1 MSDPIANY
9 SFLPWLRHGLAN
21 NIAPGIF
28 EGPRPTMNVD
38 LSLSGQNLDGNG
50 KQSINV
56 SRKVALFGP
65 GDIQGIES
73 RAIVRVDPRHW
84 STNFEPNYF
93 PAIEFYDEDFLWRY
107 TPEAPVNGR
116 LKPWIA
122 LIVLAEG
129 EFTEAQNVKDK
140 PLGFVN
146 VSALEAFPDAS
157 QLWAC
162 AHVHVNRSLID
173 GAMTST
179 NMDAVL
185 PRFQSVL
192 QENPDLAYSRLVS
205 MRQLKPNTPYHAFL
219 MPVYE
224 SGRRAGLGLDP
235 GGAGPTDSA
244 WGTDPAKPQASSFPY
259 YYRWYFRTAEA
270 GDFES
275 LVRLLKPQPADFR
288 VGTRD
293 MDVQKPGI
301 NIRGVENKPKLGGVL
316 KLGGALRVPAASF
329 QGEDKEKRELYE
341 QWAQPFPQPMQ
352 VDLAHFINL
361 AEDYHEKTAPEAN
374 DPDDPLNADP
384 DPIITLPLYGT
395 WHARTKRLLQPGATN
410 NWLHELNLDPRFRV
424 AAGFGTRVV
433 QENQE
438 AYMDAAWEQL
448 GKVLEGNNLIRLGQ
462 FSREISFVWWDQD
475 IKPLVA
481 ARVSK
486 GFIFLAP
493 LKKRV
498 LAGGLTVHQHLLE
511 SHVQPAL
518 TSGALRRIVRP
529 RGRLMQSLPFDDT
542 HPADQLIDRVNDG
555 EVSAAPPLGVPPA
568 LNTVDE
574 LAEQVPPK
582 DIPKSVVDK
591 VRKHPAL
598 RWWLLL
604 ALLLLLFLLFVL
616 APWRVAV
623 AIALFL
629 LAVFAWLF
637 RLLTRAGKAAAA
649 ADAIREEN
657 QTPESVGQLP
667 DATLEGIDTT
677 KFKQALHDVYVLIA
691 ESEKVSRVP
700 PKKKLDIP
708 ALTATIVEAINPLR
722 TIPKR
727 IMDKISL
734 PPRIRLEIGDEFVQ
748 AMAYPEFDVPMYKP
762 LDKISSELF
771 VPNLNLIPQNSVTL
785 LETNQKFIEAYMVG
799 LNHEFARELLWRQY
813 PTDQRGSYFRQFWDP
828 SGYLDTEKLSAEA
841 LREKLR
847 DIPPIH
853 TWKKASELGDHDHRE
868 EGGEKEE
875 EVVLVIRGELLK
887 RYPNPVIYAHRAC
900 WQRKAVTPADDSKSP
915 CERSGAIDLKAERR
929 LAALTAAEEKEP
941 PHSKVLTPLY
951 EAKVA
956 PDITFFGFNLKV
968 ETARGGP
975 GTNVADDPGWFFV
988 IKERPGEPRFG
999 LDIDKQPAIQVWN
1012 DLSWKDVK
1020 LIHGSVDVM
1029 KPPPAPAEPTS
1040 AEDAEKH
1047 PQWIEDKDVH
1057 WNSANVTSADL
1068 AYILLQAPVLVA
1080 FHASEMLPKQD

>member
-21 NIAPGIF
+21 NIEPGIF
-28 EGPRPTMNVD
+28 EGPRPTMNVV
-38 LSLSGQNLDGNG
+38 LRLSGEKVTGSG
-50 KQSINV
+50 KETV
-56 SRKVALFGP
+56 DVPRKVALFGP

-73 RAIVRVDPRHW
+73 RAVVRVEPRNW
-84 STNFEPNYF
+84 VTNFEPNYF
-93 PAIEFYDEDFLWRY
+93 PAIEFYDEDFVWRY
-107 TPEAPVNGR
+107 TPETPVNGR

-122 LIVLAEG
+122 LIVLEEG
-129 EFTEAQNVKDK
+129 TEFDEAVNVKDK
-140 PLGFVN
+140 PLGYITAKTLAV
-146 VSALEAFPDAS
+146 FPEPS
-157 QLWAC
+157 QLWAT
-162 AHVHVNRSLID
+162 AHVHVSRSLID
-173 GAMTST
+173 GAVTSA

-185 PRFQSVL
+185 PKFKSVL
-192 QENPDLAYSRLVS
+192 QENPDLAYSRLIS
-205 MRQLKPNTPYHAFL
+205 LRELKPKTGYHAFL

-235 GGAGPTDSA
+235 AGANPTASA
-244 WGTDPAKPQASSFPY
+244 WVGDDRPEGSNFPY
-259 YYRWYFRTAEA
+259 YYRWYFRTAET

-293 MDVQKPGI
+293 MDVQDPGI
-301 NIRGVENKPKLGGVL
+301 NIAGLETQPELGGVL

-329 QGEDKEKRELYE
+329 KGDEAVKRALYE
-341 QWAQPFPQPMQ
+341 NWAKSDFPRPMQ
-352 VDLAHFINL
+352 VDLARLINL
-361 AEDYHEKTAPEAN
+361 ADDYQQKSADDAN
-374 DPDDPLNADP
+374 PDGDP

-395 WHARTKRLLQPGATN
+395 WHARTKRLLPPSQDY

-448 GKVLEGNNLIRLGQ
+448 GKVLEANRRIRIGQ
-462 FSREISFVWWDQD
+462 FSTQVSFVWWDQD

-481 ARVSK
+481 AKTAK
-486 GFIFLAP
+486 GFVFLAP

-498 LAGGLTVHQHLLE
+498 LAGDFTVHQHMLE

-518 TSGALRRIVRP
+518 TSGALRRILRP
-529 RGRLMQSLPFDDT
+529 RGRLMQSMPFDDKHT
-542 HPADQLIDRVNDG
+542 PDNLLDRVNNG
-555 EVSAAPPLGVPPA
+555 EVSAAPDLGVPPA

-582 DIPKSVVDK
+582 DIPKSVLEK
-591 VRKHPAL
+591 ARKKPML

-604 ALLLLLFLLFVL
+604 ALLIILLLLFLF

-623 AIALFL
+623 AIA
-629 LAVFAWLF
+629 AVLVFIFFWIF
-637 RLLTRAGKAAAA
+637 SLLTRAGIAVKAS
-649 ADAIREEN
+649 DAVKEES
-657 QTPESVGQLP
+657 QTPDRVDDLP
-667 DATLEGIDTT
+667 DVDVNGIDGA
-677 KFKQALHDVYVLIA
+677 KFKLALKNAYVLIA
-691 ESEKVSRVP
+691 ESAKAAHVP
-700 PKKKLDIP
+700 PKKKLDLP
-708 ALTATIVEAINPLR
+708 ALTATIVDKINPLK

-727 IMDKISL
+727 IMEMIAL
-734 PPRIRLEIGDEFVQ
+734 PPRIKFEIGETFVE
-748 AMAYPEFDVPMYKP
+748 AMAYPEFDTPMYKP
-762 LDKISSELF
+762 LEKISSELLI
-771 VPNLNLIPQNSVTL
+771 PNLNLIPQNSVTL

-799 LNHEFARELLWRQY
+799 LNHEFARELLWREY

-828 SGYLDTEKLSAEA
+828 SGYLDTENLTAEQ

-847 DIPPIH
+847 DIPPLH
-853 TWKKASELGDHDHRE
+853 TWSKNDELGDHDHRE
-868 EGGEKEE
+868 QGGPQEE
-875 EVVLVIRGELLK
+875 EIVLVIRGELLK

-900 WQRKAVTPADDSKSP
+900 WQRKVAVPADESKSP

-929 LAALTAAEEKEP
+929 LVGLTASEELAP
-941 PHSKVLTPLY
+941 PTNKILTPLY
-951 EAKVA
+951 EAQVA

-988 IKERPGEPRFG
+988 IKERPGDPRFG
-999 LDIDKQPAIQVWN
+999 LDLDKQPKIQVWN
-1012 DLSWKDVK
+1012 DVSWKDVK
-1020 LIHGSVDVM
+1020 LMKQHVDVM
-1029 KPPPAPAEPTS
+1029 QPPPAPVEPT
-1040 AEDAEKH
+1040 APEDLEKH
-1047 PQWIEDKDVH
+1047 PQWTEDKDVH
-1057 WNSANVTSADL
+1057 WNAANVTSADL